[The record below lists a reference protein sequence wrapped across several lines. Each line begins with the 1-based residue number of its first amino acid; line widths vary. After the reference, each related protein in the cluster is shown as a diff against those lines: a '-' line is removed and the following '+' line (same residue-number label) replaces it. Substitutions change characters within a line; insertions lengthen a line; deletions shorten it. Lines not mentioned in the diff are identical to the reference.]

1 MVKQIL
7 WLGFFLRLVL
17 AFVNDFVGPT
27 PGSSDDALG
36 FHLVAVDVSQN
47 FVVDVFAL
55 TYIYPFL
62 LGLLYLTTDSLFA
75 ICLGWLASLFSYGYE
90 VLSLCLFMLCCLLH

>member
-62 LGLLYLTTDSLFA
+62 LGLFYTITTDSLF
-75 ICLGWLASLFSYGYE
+75 LGVLYLLLGGLHPHLFSYG
-90 VLSLCLFMLCCLLH
+90 L

>member
-36 FHLVAVDVSQN
+36 FHLYAIRSVSYTH
-47 FVVDVFAL
+47 L
-55 TYIYPFL
+55 TLP
-62 LGLLYLTTDSLFA
+62 TKA
-75 ICLGWLASLFSYGYE
+75 
-90 VLSLCLFMLCCLLH
+90 